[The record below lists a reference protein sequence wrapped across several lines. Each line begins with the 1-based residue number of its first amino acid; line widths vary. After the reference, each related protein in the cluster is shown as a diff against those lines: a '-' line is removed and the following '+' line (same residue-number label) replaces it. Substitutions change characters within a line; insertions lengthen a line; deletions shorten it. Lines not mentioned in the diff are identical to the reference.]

1 MVGYLGVE
9 GVRSENQTKKMCVGC
24 RGRWEGEEVSVG
36 LWGGQGE
43 HRWPQ
48 GGLRDRPGMAFLQRR
63 ARPGR

>member
-9 GVRSENQTKKMCVGC
+9 RVRSENQTKKMCVGC
-24 RGRWEGEEVSVG
+24 RGGWEGEEVSVG

-43 HRWPQ
+43 RRWPQ